1 MPAGCRGHRK
11 AELPAR
17 GRLRRPKLSFPIF
30 GRMLAHRSRLPLALV
45 VAAIAAGG
53 ATLLLRPRAG
63 AVTPAPT
70 SARDYFT
77 PHQLDRARNYRRPQ
91 RAIMLA
97 SLAIEGTAL
106 VLLVARPPRALAR
119 LGGRP
124 LAGAA
129 AAGAALSIG
138 FTVLGLPL
146 AALSEQRSR
155 DAGLSTQ
162 SWGPWAGDVA
172 KSTAISAAM
181 AAGGAALAVA
191 LIRRFPRRW
200 WIPGSAAIVGFS
212 ALLVFAAPVVID
224 PLFNKFEPLPEGKL
238 RSEVLDLARRADVD
252 VGQVYR
258 VDASRRTT
266 ATNAYVWGI
275 GRTKRVVLY
284 DTLIRDYPDDQVRS
298 VVAHELSH
306 VVHKDVR
313 RGLLWLGLVAPAATL
328 LVQELAERP
337 NCGRPLGTAAGLPA
351 LALSAALVSAVLG
364 SASNALSRQ
373 VERRADDYALQLTD
387 DPDAF
392 IGLSRS
398 LAVTNLA
405 DPSTPR
411 IFQILLGTHPST
423 LERIAAALQWASAHD
438 STSGHGP

>member
-1 MPAGCRGHRK
+1 MPAGCRAHPRAG
-11 AELPAR
+11 LPAR
-17 GRLRRPKLSFPIF
+17 GCLRRTKPGFPIF
-30 GRMLAHRSRLPLALV
+30 GRMVAHRSRLPLALV

-63 AVTPAPT
+63 AVTPAPP
-70 SARDYFT
+70 SAGDYFT
-77 PHQLDRARNYRRPQ
+77 PHQLDRARDYRRPQ
-91 RAIMLA
+91 RAIMVA
-97 SLAIEGTAL
+97 SLAIEGAAL
-106 VLLVARPPRALAR
+106 VLLVARPPRALVR
-119 LGGRP
+119 LGARP

-162 SWGPWAGDVA
+162 RWGPWAGELA
-172 KSTAISAAM
+172 KSTAISATM
-181 AAGGAALAVA
+181 AAGGALLAVA
-191 LIRRFPRRW
+191 LIRRSPRHW
-200 WIPGSAAIVGFS
+200 WLPGSAAVVGLS
-212 ALLVFAAPVVID
+212 ALLVFGAPVVID
-224 PLFNKFEPLPEGKL
+224 PIFNKFEPLPEGKL
-238 RSEVLDLARRADVD
+238 PSHVLDLAKRANVD

-275 GRTKRVVLY
+275 GRTKRVVIY
-284 DTLIRDYPDDQVRS
+284 DNLIRAYPDDQVRS

-306 VVHKDVR
+306 VVHRDVP
-313 RGLLWLGLVAPAATL
+313 RGLLWLAIAAPAGTL
-328 LVQELAERP
+328 LVEEVAERL
-337 NCGRPLGTAAGLPA
+337 NRGRPLGMPAGLPA
-351 LALSAALVSAVLG
+351 LALSIAIVSTVLG
-364 SASNALSRQ
+364 TAGNVLSRQ
-373 VERRADDYALQLTD
+373 VEARADTYALNLTQ
-387 DPDAF
+387 DPAAF

-411 IFQILLGTHPST
+411 IFQIVFGTHPT
-423 LERIAAALQWASAHD
+423 TMQRIGAGLAWAREH
-438 STSGHGP
+438 